1 MHEKGIIY
9 GYAIVSTDGQTVAAQ
24 VATPTAAGAGK
35 VFREAA
41 RGAKTDRTQLRRA
54 LDQLEA
60 GDVLMVTRL
69 DRLAG
74 STRDLLNTLA
84 RITER
89 KAGFRSLGDTW
100 ADTTRAHGRVDA
112 DRSRRVGGV
121 REGVDPRADGRRPR
135 PCQGAGEESRPAV
148 QADGAPE
155 SGGTCAARGWG
166 AIERNRPL
174 LQCEQLHDFEAGR
187 MTEAVHFQLTKLDVA
202 NRQLSSAIDLYFSG
216 GDLVSAWTLGAA
228 AYNILRDIKNA
239 RGQTDMVLKH
249 QLTSMA
255 KLDINRNENF
265 FKHADRDQND
275 VLEFAPIG
283 QIELLLFDAGT
294 AYYSLAKFET
304 PQMVL
309 ARMWFLSSAVIV
321 VESEGGEEFDRW
333 RQYTRRLPEETPAL
347 YRKRFWDYAVRWAAE
362 RQKVG

>member
-1 MHEKGIIY
+1 
-9 GYAIVSTDGQTVAAQ
+9 
-24 VATPTAAGAGK
+24 
-35 VFREAA
+35 
-41 RGAKTDRTQLRRA
+41 
-54 LDQLEA
+54 
-60 GDVLMVTRL
+60 
-69 DRLAG
+69 
-74 STRDLLNTLA
+74 
-84 RITER
+84 
-89 KAGFRSLGDTW
+89 
-100 ADTTRAHGRVDA
+100 
-112 DRSRRVGGV
+112 
-121 REGVDPRADGRRPR
+121 
-135 PCQGAGEESRPAV
+135 
-148 QADGAPE
+148 
-155 SGGTCAARGWG
+155 
-166 AIERNRPL
+166 
-174 LQCEQLHDFEAGR
+174 

-265 FKHADRDQND
+265 LKHADRDQND